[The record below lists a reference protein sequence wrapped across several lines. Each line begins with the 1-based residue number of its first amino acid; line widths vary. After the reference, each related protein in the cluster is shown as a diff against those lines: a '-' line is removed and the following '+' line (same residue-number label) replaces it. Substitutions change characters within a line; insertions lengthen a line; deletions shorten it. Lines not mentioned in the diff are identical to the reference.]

1 MILQTRKFPKDF
13 MYHAYASFHSH
24 LPEELFFEDFSTFFN
39 KANALTF
46 KAFSS
51 TFEKCDN
58 LDEQEREE
66 EMPADPLKIM
76 QETISK

>member
-39 KANALTF
+39 KVNSQTF
-46 KAFSS
+46 KGFSS

-58 LDEQEREE
+58 IDE
-66 EMPADPLKIM
+66 
-76 QETISK
+76 